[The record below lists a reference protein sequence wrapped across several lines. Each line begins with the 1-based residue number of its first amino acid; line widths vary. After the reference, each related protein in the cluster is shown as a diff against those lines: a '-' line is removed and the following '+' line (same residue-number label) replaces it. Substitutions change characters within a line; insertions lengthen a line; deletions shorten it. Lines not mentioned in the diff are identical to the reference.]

1 MHFIDIYATYQHVC
15 RDWYSFAG
23 NGVTVIKLDYTY
35 SKRRF
40 SHCADLLHTISNRF
54 QNMEEIDFCGHGI
67 SRGVSL
73 EKHRKK
79 IILENINTR
88 KHMKIIKREGNE
100 SVATGMLAHFPKYA
114 AVSSFM
120 DTQDLERHLKY
131 TTITYVDIGHG
142 SANESVKTIAES
154 SAGTTMTHLSL
165 STNTKSVAE
174 HFIMHLPNSTN
185 LVFILSPFSRN
196 SLSELLRR
204 SPKLAELQTLKLS
217 LSQAKVLAEHCPL
230 LTVLEVSCESDVL
243 DHILSHCHNLKV
255 LKIEY
260 VFKAISVDSYIEELW
275 SSRGGEITKSLKHLK
290 RLKFLKTKIEVS
302 GIANVIQ
309 YCPLLEEISIHP
321 RGFSNADIETL
332 VRGCPKLR
340 FVHSGSTSLTLPRVN
355 SNVIDVIQVRANLK

>member
-1 MHFIDIYATYQHVC
+1 
-15 RDWYSFAG
+15 
-23 NGVTVIKLDYTY
+23 
-35 SKRRF
+35 
-40 SHCADLLHTISNRF
+40 
-54 QNMEEIDFCGHGI
+54 MEEIDFCGHGI